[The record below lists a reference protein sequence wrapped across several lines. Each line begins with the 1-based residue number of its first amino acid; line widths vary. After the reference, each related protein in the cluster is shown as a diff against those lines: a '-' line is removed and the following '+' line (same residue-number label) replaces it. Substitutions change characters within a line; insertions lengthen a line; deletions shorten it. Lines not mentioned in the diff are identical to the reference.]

1 MARAKPKANAKG
13 RGKKASAKP
22 KPKTDAQ
29 SKLTIKQLERDI
41 AAAEAEHRRLVLSEA
56 TDYAHLRATHLA
68 ARLLWSLR
76 ADLCYRRG
84 LHDGARK
91 ASTTADEHAKMAVR
105 LDANNV
111 VDRVAALERE
121 LAVSQSLQRE
131 LADLE

>member
-1 MARAKPKANAKG
+1 MARAKPKADAK
-13 RGKKASAKP
+13 GKKASAKP
-22 KPKTDAQ
+22 KAKAKRVDPTE
-29 SKLTIKQLERDI
+29 QLERDI
-41 AAAEAEHRRLVLSEA
+41 ADAEAEHRRLVLSDA

-76 ADLCYRRG
+76 ADLCYRNG
-84 LHDGARK
+84 DHDGARK

-131 LADLE
+131 LAEIE